1 MPLSESDN
9 PSLLIFPPQSQNGT
23 NQSSNLDSYPN
34 AQSLLGH
41 PAAVGFSVVHR
52 GEDVLNPQALARLL
66 KDTVVG
72 LTEVFEHLLPL
83 VNAHHKIALESFV
96 L

>member
-1 MPLSESDN
+1 M
-9 PSLLIFPPQSQNGT
+9 
-23 NQSSNLDSYPN
+23 DSYPN

-52 GEDVLNPQALARLL
+52 GEDVLNPQVLARLL

-83 VNAHHKIALESFV
+83 VDAHHQIALESFV
-96 L
+96 LEEGWYHFQYYINKWCATL